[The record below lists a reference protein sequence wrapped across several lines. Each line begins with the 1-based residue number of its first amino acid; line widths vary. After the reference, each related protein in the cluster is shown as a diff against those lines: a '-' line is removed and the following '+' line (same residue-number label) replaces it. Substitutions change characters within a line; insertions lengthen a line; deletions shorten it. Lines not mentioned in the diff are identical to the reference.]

1 MSIIALQT
9 AMFVSFG
16 GDEMLQKY
24 LNAITNLDNSL
35 YACYDILVMCQLTLY
50 YL

>member
-16 GDEMLQKY
+16 GGEMSQKY
-24 LNAITNLDNSL
+24 LNAITNLDISL
-35 YACYDILVMCQLTLY
+35 YVCYDILVMCQLTLY

>member
-24 LNAITNLDNSL
+24 LNEITNLDNSL
-35 YACYDILVMCQLTLY
+35 YACYDILVMRQPTLY

>member
-16 GDEMLQKY
+16 GGEMLQKY
-24 LNAITNLDNSL
+24 LNEIKFSN
-35 YACYDILVMCQLTLY
+35 YFFFGGVFF
-50 YL
+50 